1 MRPRN
6 LEEYSGQQHLL
17 GPGKPLRVQIERDDP
32 SSMIL
37 WGPPGSGK
45 TTLAKII
52 AETTQASFIEFSA
65 VMSGIKEIKQVMVA
79 AAQAAEMHS
88 RTILFVDEIHRFN
101 KAQQDAFLPYVERGT
116 IRLIGATTENPSF
129 EIISALLSR
138 CRVYVLHPLSE
149 EHIAHLLR
157 RALEDTERGLGSLNL
172 TADDD
177 ALALIASYS
186 SGDCRAAYNTLEV
199 AAQLAQD
206 SNSRS
211 PYPKNL
217 GVTGRHSKEGTVS
230 GHDFSPFET
239 PETQDGNESG
249 HDFSPS
255 ETPEP
260 QDGNE
265 SGHDMPGSN
274 TTGLCRADAASLPE
288 TARLNERNESGHDM
302 PGSNTTGLC
311 RADASSIPETARLN
325 ERNESGHDFSRADRV
340 QFDDRALAPE
350 AQPQPRNRITKEIAT
365 EAVQQRVLMYDKN
378 GEEHYNLISAL
389 HKSVRNSDPDAALY
403 WLARMFAAG
412 EDPLYLARRVVRMAV
427 EDIGLAAPEA
437 LNLCLSAK
445 EAIDFLGSPEGDL
458 ALAEAVVYLCLAP
471 KSNSVYTAYSAVQA
485 EIEQTRQEPVP
496 LHLRNAP
503 TRLMKELEYGKGYLY
518 AHDEEGKVA
527 DMDCLPDSLRGR
539 TYYKPTQEGRE
550 KLLAQRLDAIR
561 NLRLRKH
568 GGD

>member
-1 MRPRN
+1 MSLFDGEPEGPKGTLRTAPLAERMRPRT
-6 LEEYSGQQHLL
+6 LEELSGQEHLV

-32 SSMIL
+32 GSMIF
-37 WGPPGSGK
+37 WGPPGVGK

-52 AETTQASFIEFSA
+52 AETTQATFIEFSA

-79 AAQAAEMHS
+79 AAQASQMHS
-88 RTILFVDEIHRFN
+88 RTILFIDEIHRFN

-138 CRVYVLHPLSE
+138 CRVYVLEPLTE
-149 EHIAHLLR
+149 KQITALLR
-157 RALEDTERGLGSLNL
+157 RALSDRERGLGALEL

-177 ALALIASYS
+177 ALELIAGYS
-186 SGDCRAAYNTLEV
+186 SGDCRNAYNTLEV
-199 AAQLAQD
+199 AAQLALEPAAEKL
-206 SNSRS
+206 NSEGGGSTEGGGGFNPRIKPTELTRAGRGGFQPTHLS
-211 PYPKNL
+211 PEVPRKA
-217 GVTGRHSKEGTVS
+217 HHIDK
-230 GHDFSPFET
+230 
-239 PETQDGNESG
+239 
-249 HDFSPS
+249 
-255 ETPEP
+255 
-260 QDGNE
+260 
-265 SGHDMPGSN
+265 
-274 TTGLCRADAASLPE
+274 
-288 TARLNERNESGHDM
+288 
-302 PGSNTTGLC
+302 
-311 RADASSIPETARLN
+311 
-325 ERNESGHDFSRADRV
+325 
-340 QFDDRALAPE
+340 ALAS
-350 AQPQPRNRITKEIAT
+350 T
-365 EAVQQRVLMYDKN
+365 AVQKRVLLYDKS

-437 LNLCLSAK
+437 LNLTLSAK

-471 KSNSVYTAYSAVQA
+471 KSNSVYTAYGAVQQ

-503 TRLMKELEYGKGYLY
+503 TRLMKELDYGKGYLY
-518 AHDEEGKVA
+518 AHTEEGRVA

-539 TYYKPTQEGRE
+539 SYYHPTQEGRE
-550 KLLAQRLDAIR
+550 KQLAQRIEEIR
-561 NLRLRKH
+561 RIRTGKR
-568 GGD
+568 GKV